1 MEDDEMAKNVYKSIT
16 QLVGNTPLVELTN
29 YEKKLNLKAKI
40 FAKLEYFNPESSV
53 KDRIALNMLETAEKK
68 GLITPGKTTIVETTS
83 GNTGIAV
90 AAFAAA
96 KGYKFVVYIQDEVSI
111 ERKQVIKA
119 FGAKLINLSEVPEYV
134 EVLDET
140 GGDFVAGIKVLKE
153 KVIPKI
159 ENSFFIDQVSNP
171 ANPEAHYNTT
181 AREIWNDT
189 EGDVDI
195 FVACAGTGGT
205 ITGTGRF
212 LKEKKPSVKVVG
224 VQPPVNDVIVTG
236 VHNFTDVKKERVP
249 QVLNKEYIDDVV
261 TIVPDSAFEAARLLA
276 RTDGI
281 LVGISSGAALSVATD
296 LAKSD
301 ENEGKNIVVILPDT
315 GLRYLSTNLF
325 A

>member
-1 MEDDEMAKNVYKSIT
+1 MAKKIFTSIT

-29 YEKKLNLKAKI
+29 YEKKLGLKAKI
-40 FAKLEYFNPESSV
+40 YAKLEYFNPESSV
-53 KDRIALNMLETAEKK
+53 KDRIALNMLETAEKQ

-83 GNTGIAV
+83 GNTGISV

-119 FGAKLINLSEVPEYV
+119 FGAKLINLSEVPEYTA
-134 EVLDET
+134 VLNET

-153 KVIPKI
+153 KVISKI
-159 ENSFFIDQVSNP
+159 ENGFFIDQVSNP

-181 AREIWNDT
+181 AKEIWNDT
-189 EGDVDI
+189 DGELDI

-205 ITGTGRF
+205 ITGTGKF
-212 LKEKKPSVKVVG
+212 LKEKNPSIKVVG
-224 VQPPVNDVIVTG
+224 VQPPVNDIIVTG
-236 VHNFTDVKKERVP
+236 VHNFTDVVKERVP

-261 TIVPDSAFEAARLLA
+261 TIVPDNALNAARLLA
-276 RTDGI
+276 KTDGI

-296 LAKSD
+296 LAKKE
-301 ENEGKNIVVILPDT
+301 ENTGKEIVVILPDT
-315 GLRYLSTNLF
+315 GLRYLTTNLF
-325 A
+325 SE

>member
-1 MEDDEMAKNVYKSIT
+1 MEDDEMAKKVYTSIT

-236 VHNFTDVKKERVP
+236 VHNFTDVQKERVP

>member
-1 MEDDEMAKNVYKSIT
+1 MAKKIFTSIT

-29 YEKKLNLKAKI
+29 YEKKLGLKAKI
-40 FAKLEYFNPESSV
+40 YAKLEYFNPESSV
-53 KDRIALNMLETAEKK
+53 KDRIALNMLETAEKQ

-119 FGAKLINLSEVPEYV
+119 FGAKLINLSEVPEYTA
-134 EVLDET
+134 VLNET

-153 KVIPKI
+153 KVISKI
-159 ENSFFIDQVSNP
+159 ENGFFIDQVSNP

-181 AREIWNDT
+181 AKEIWNDT
-189 EGDVDI
+189 DGELDI

-205 ITGTGRF
+205 ITGTGKF
-212 LKEKKPSVKVVG
+212 LKEKNPSIKVVG
-224 VQPPVNDVIVTG
+224 VQPPVNDIIVTG
-236 VHNFTDVKKERVP
+236 VHNFTDVVKERVP

-261 TIVPDSAFEAARLLA
+261 TIVPDNALNAARLLA
-276 RTDGI
+276 KTDGI
-281 LVGISSGAALSVATD
+281 LVGISRGAALSVATD
-296 LAKSD
+296 LAKKE
-301 ENEGKNIVVILPDT
+301 ENTGKEIVVILPDT
-315 GLRYLSTNLF
+315 GLRYLTTNLF
-325 A
+325 SE

>member
-1 MEDDEMAKNVYKSIT
+1 MAKKIFTSIT

-29 YEKKLNLKAKI
+29 YEKKLGLKAKI
-40 FAKLEYFNPESSV
+40 YAKLEYFNPESSV
-53 KDRIALNMLETAEKK
+53 KDRIALNMLETAEKQ
-68 GLITPGKTTIVETTS
+68 GLITPEKTTIVETTS

-119 FGAKLINLSEVPEYV
+119 FGAKLINLSEVPEYTA
-134 EVLDET
+134 VLNET

-153 KVIPKI
+153 KVISKI
-159 ENSFFIDQVSNP
+159 ENGFFIDQVSNP

-181 AREIWNDT
+181 AKEIWNDT
-189 EGDVDI
+189 DGELDI

-205 ITGTGRF
+205 ITGTGKF
-212 LKEKKPSVKVVG
+212 LKEKNPSIKVVG
-224 VQPPVNDVIVTG
+224 VQPPVNDIIVTG
-236 VHNFTDVKKERVP
+236 VHNFTDVVKERVP

-261 TIVPDSAFEAARLLA
+261 TIVPDNALNAARLLA
-276 RTDGI
+276 KTDGI

-296 LAKSD
+296 LAKKE
-301 ENEGKNIVVILPDT
+301 ENTGKEIVVILPDT
-315 GLRYLSTNLF
+315 GLRYLTTNLF
-325 A
+325 SE

>member
-1 MEDDEMAKNVYKSIT
+1 MAKKVYKSIT

-212 LKEKKPSVKVVG
+212 LKEKKSSVKVVG

>member
-1 MEDDEMAKNVYKSIT
+1 MAKKIFTSIT

-29 YEKKLNLKAKI
+29 YEKKLGLKAKI
-40 FAKLEYFNPESSV
+40 YAKLEYFNPESSV
-53 KDRIALNMLETAEKK
+53 KDRIALNMLETAEKQ

-119 FGAKLINLSEVPEYV
+119 FGAKLINLSEVPEYTA
-134 EVLDET
+134 VLNET

-153 KVIPKI
+153 KVISKI
-159 ENSFFIDQVSNP
+159 ENGFFIDQVSNP

-181 AREIWNDT
+181 AKEIWNDT
-189 EGDVDI
+189 DGELDI

-205 ITGTGRF
+205 ITGTGKF
-212 LKEKKPSVKVVG
+212 LKEKNPSIKVVG
-224 VQPPVNDVIVTG
+224 VQPPVNDIIVTG
-236 VHNFTDVKKERVP
+236 VHNFTDVVKERVP

-261 TIVPDSAFEAARLLA
+261 TIVPDNALNAARLLA
-276 RTDGI
+276 KTDGI

-296 LAKSD
+296 LAKKE
-301 ENEGKNIVVILPDT
+301 ENTGKEIVVILPDT
-315 GLRYLSTNLF
+315 GLRYLTTNLF
-325 A
+325 SE

>member
-1 MEDDEMAKNVYKSIT
+1 MAKKVYKSIT

-236 VHNFTDVKKERVP
+236 VHNFTDVQKERVP

-261 TIVPDSAFEAARLLA
+261 TIVPASAFETARLLA

>member
-1 MEDDEMAKNVYKSIT
+1 MEDDEMAKKVYKSIT

-153 KVIPKI
+153 KAKL
-159 ENSFFIDQVSNP
+159 NH
-171 ANPEAHYNTT
+171 PERWGSRNTK
-181 AREIWNDT
+181 RYE
-189 EGDVDI
+189 V
-195 FVACAGTGGT
+195 
-205 ITGTGRF
+205 R
-212 LKEKKPSVKVVG
+212 KV
-224 VQPPVNDVIVTG
+224 
-236 VHNFTDVKKERVP
+236 E
-249 QVLNKEYIDDVV
+249 VLN
-261 TIVPDSAFEAARLLA
+261 PDERKIA
-276 RTDGI
+276 
-281 LVGISSGAALSVATD
+281 
-296 LAKSD
+296 
-301 ENEGKNIVVILPDT
+301 
-315 GLRYLSTNLF
+315 
-325 A
+325 